1 MHIEE
6 AIMRTNIMIDDE
18 LMTKAQILS
27 GNKTKKDTV
36 DEALKL
42 LVKMKAQAE
51 LRKLRGTLQWE
62 GDLDDMRSNV
72 QFISEPVDK
81 ENL

>member
-1 MHIEE
+1 
-6 AIMRTNIMIDDE
+6 MRTNIMIDDE